1 MKKHLSFHSL
11 SLPLT
16 SRHSLI
22 LLCLFLTFHLSP
34 FTSVVMAQKPKNV
47 EFTQAGLPDE
57 LLEYMNKSTSDK
69 DRQKENTKVLQAFKS
84 AYNGFDARLQ
94 KRLTDFY
101 SYAVKA
107 KMKGNPEMCNLTR
120 VLTTLATTP
129 AGGKNLNDAYANVPN
144 LEGFVSS
151 LESFAKRS
159 AKAKAVTEYIDFCEG
174 LFADRVLYHSNSCEW
189 RFDKNTPFRL
199 GVKDDV
205 PLVWFESP
213 ADLHYAS
220 NKDQGVIHGTTGVY
234 NYKENEWRG
243 EGGRVDWTRTGLAA
257 DVCYADLSRYK
268 AETKFPKFKAD
279 SVSFIHTQYFSSPIP
294 GRIEELLDS
303 PKEPG
308 KYGYP
313 RFRST
318 QRDFVMKDIMPGV
331 DYSGSFMMNG
341 AKFITASSKHPAKLI
356 FNHDGKAQLA
366 VTSMKFTI
374 TPEKM
379 QAENAAVSIYIGDE
393 DSIANTGITVRY
405 VPSEGQVVLI
415 NDPKRNFYS
424 PYVDSYHELDIYSES
439 IVWRMAS
446 GDLIFSNLGA
456 TGAIST
462 STFESSSFYTANK
475 YRAITGIADKSPVER
490 VYEFMR
496 SNSSEFSAQKFSDYL
511 GLDMSQTLLMI
522 HTLSKHGLVSY
533 NEINGQVKVKDKLV
547 DYQKAFTRS
556 KGFDY
561 DALSLESS
569 TQGANARLTF
579 ADNNLLIRGV
589 NNFVVSDSQSVVVYP
604 DSLTGRQVTV
614 GRNRALHFDG
624 RVDVGKFMLTVKNC
638 DFSYEN
644 YSFNMPTIK
653 QMEFYVPDFKDDKYE
668 QLVRTP
674 LSNLVGTLAVD
685 KSDNHSGL
693 TKNKEYP
700 IFQSLENSSVFY
712 DGKDIQEGRYH
723 RDRFYYTL
731 QPFTISSMTD
741 FVTDSLQ
748 FNGVLTSGGIFPD
761 ITEPLRV
768 QKDYYLGFKIET
780 PAGGFSAYGGKGQF
794 TKKVRLDHTGLRGNG
809 ELTYLT
815 STTKSKEFL
824 FLLDSTLA
832 VTDTFSVREEQGF
845 PQIANGKTD
854 LHWLPYQDS
863 MAVVTLADGRP
874 FRMYRGE
881 STLRGRV
888 ALMPKGAS
896 AAGSADVREGNF
908 VSQHFTL
915 ASREMNARVSDFTLR
930 SKKFK
935 TVAFSAQ
942 GVQSSVNYDTR
953 RADLKA
959 DAPVTSE
966 LQLARYQAV
975 ADHFAWDM
983 DRQQLDLSNS
993 TRGTSEGLDGMDIR
1007 QRLNKR
1013 GDMPGA
1019 LFTSTDPKRNG
1030 LSYHSLL
1037 STYKYDLGELSSQG
1051 VYLIH
1056 VADAAIAP
1064 AKDTVHV
1071 CKDGEMRVLNHAQ
1084 LIFNRDSAYH
1094 LVVDADLLVKGG
1106 DSYTGKGFYD
1116 FTGHPDKPQRLL
1128 LDDISTQ
1135 TLTQSGNQVI
1145 TVAKGSVDDKA
1156 SFTLSPAFGFAGKVR
1171 VEGNQRWP
1179 YFEGGVRLIQ
1189 PCIPQE
1195 QVALLAYAGYT
1206 DPEHIH
1212 VTVPKEPTDWK
1223 GKRITASILMDK
1235 STLRP
1240 HAAFLTNEKVSDN
1253 ELLAAHGVLTYF
1265 GESNEYMIA
1274 SEEKVADPDN
1284 IADPYLSLSTDNC
1297 LLEGEGP
1304 MNFARKKTQAT
1315 FYSYG
1320 TASMGIKNSDEDHI
1334 ATVFGFSFPLATEV
1348 VDALAANLKEE
1359 LRLEPIGM
1367 TTNAEMR
1374 HALMYLFGADKGAA
1388 AYASYSTDGELEK
1401 IPEQMRST
1409 LLFDN
1414 LRWKHNNALGLFC
1427 EGKTGLVGVDNKP
1440 LGVTVKVKA
1449 QIYMDKNAQKMKFY
1463 VEAAKDHWY
1472 FFYYDFATQD
1482 LTIYSSVGTWEDKIK
1497 AIPLDQRKISKDGLG
1512 TFHYHVGTVSNY
1524 VSNWLTSFN
1533 RSAQAEEDE

>member
-1 MKKHLSFHSL
+1 MKRYIILACV
-11 SLPLT
+11 
-16 SRHSLI
+16 SLI
-22 LLCLFLTFHLSP
+22 LNCQLSI
-34 FTSVVMAQKPKNV
+34 FNSVQAQKPKNV
-47 EFTQAGLPDE
+47 EFTAEGLPDE

-69 DRQKENTKVLQAFKS
+69 DKQKENGKVLQEFKS
-84 AYNGFDARLQ
+84 AYNGFDSRLQ
-94 KRLTDFY
+94 KRLVEFY
-101 SYAVKA
+101 GYAVKA

-120 VLTTLATTP
+120 VLTSIATKP
-129 AGGKNLNDAYANVPN
+129 AGGKDLADAYANAPN

-151 LESFAKRS
+151 LETFAKRN
-159 AKAKAVTEYIDFCEG
+159 AKAKAVTEYVDFCEG
-174 LFADRVLYHSNSCEW
+174 LFADRILYHSNSCEW
-189 RFDKNTPFRL
+189 RFDKGTPFRL
-199 GVKDDV
+199 GVKEGV
-205 PLVWFESP
+205 PLVWFETP

-220 NKDQGVIHGTTGVY
+220 AKDQSVIHGTTGIY

-243 EGGRVDWTRTGLAA
+243 EGGRIDWTRTGLAA
-257 DVCYADLSRYK
+257 DVCYADLSRYT

-279 SVSFIHTQYFSSPIP
+279 SVSFVHTQYFSTPIR
-294 GRIEELLDS
+294 GRIEEVLS
-303 PKEPG
+303 VPSEPQ
-308 KYGYP
+308 KYSYP
-313 RFRST
+313 RFRSH

-341 AKFITASSKHPAKLI
+341 SKFITASSKHPAKLI
-356 FNHDGKAQLA
+356 FNHDGRAQLA

-374 TPEKM
+374 TPEKLT
-379 QAENAAVSIYIGDE
+379 AENAAVSIYLGDE
-393 DSIANTGITVRY
+393 DSIANTGINVRY
-405 VPSEGQVVLI
+405 VPADGQVVLL

-424 PYVDSYHELDIYSES
+424 PYIDTYHELDIYSES
-439 IVWRMAS
+439 ILWRMAS
-446 GDLIFSNLGA
+446 GDLIFSSLGA
-456 TGAIST
+456 PGAVST
-462 STFESSSFYTANK
+462 STFESSSYYTANK
-475 YRAITGIADKSPVER
+475 YRAIKGIVDVSPVER
-490 VYEFMR
+490 VYDFMR
-496 SNSSEFSAQKFSDYL
+496 SNGSEFPVQSFSDHV

-533 NEINGQVKVKDKLV
+533 NEISGQVKVKDKLV

-561 DALSLESS
+561 DALTLESS

-589 NNFVVSDSQSVVVYP
+589 SHFVVSDSQSVVVYP
-604 DSLTGRQVTV
+604 DSLKGGQVLV

-624 RVDVGKFMLTVKNC
+624 RVDVRRFMLTVKNC

-644 YSFNMPTIK
+644 YSFNMPTIERL
-653 QMEFYVPDFKDDKYE
+653 EFYVPDFKDDKYE

-712 DGKDIQEGRYH
+712 DGKDIQEGRYV

-731 QPFTISSMTD
+731 QPFTIASMTD

-748 FNGVLTSGGIFPD
+748 FNGVLNSGGIFPD
-761 ITEPLRV
+761 IQEPLRV

-780 PAGGFSAYGGKGQF
+780 PAGGFPAYGGKGQF
-794 TKKVRLDHTGLRGNG
+794 TKKVKLDHTGLRGNG

-815 STTKSKEFL
+815 STTKAKDFL

-845 PQIANGKTD
+845 PQMANGKAD

-863 MAVVTLADGRP
+863 MAVATLADGRP
-874 FRMYRGE
+874 FKMYRGE

-896 AAGSADVREGNF
+896 AAGTAEVREGSF
-908 VSQHFTL
+908 VSQYFTL
-915 ASREMNARVSDFTLR
+915 AAREMNANVSDFTLR
-930 SKKFK
+930 SKKYN
-935 TVAFSAQ
+935 TVAFSAS
-942 GVQSSVNYDTR
+942 GVRSSVNYDTH
-953 RADLKA
+953 RAELQAITCPIPA
-959 DAPVTSE
+959 D

-975 ADHFAWDM
+975 ADRFAWEM
-983 DRQQLDLSNS
+983 DRKQLEIANS

-1013 GDMPGA
+1013 GDLPGVR
-1019 LFTSTDPKRNG
+1019 FSSTDPKRKE
-1030 LSYHSLL
+1030 LSYNALL

-1071 CKDGEMRVLNHAQ
+1071 CKDGEMRVLNKAQ
-1084 LIFNRDSAYH
+1084 LVFNRDSAYH
-1094 LVVDADLLVKGG
+1094 VVVDADLLVKAS
-1106 DSYTGKGFYD
+1106 DSYTGKGYYD
-1116 FTGHPDKPQRLL
+1116 FTGHPDKRQRLL
-1128 LDDISTQ
+1128 LDDISVVD
-1135 TLTQSGNQVI
+1135 SI
-1145 TVAKGSVDDKA
+1145 TIAKGKISDSA
-1156 SFTLSPAFGFAGKVR
+1156 SFTLSPAFGFAGKMR

-1179 YFEGGVRLIQ
+1179 FFEGGVRLIQ

-1212 VTVPKEPTDWK
+1212 VTVPAEPTDWK
-1223 GKRITASILMDK
+1223 GHRITASILLDK
-1235 STLRP
+1235 GTLRP
-1240 HAAFLTNEKVSDN
+1240 RPAFLTKEKVATNEVNPASLPT

-1265 GESNEYMIA
+1265 GDSREYMIA

-1284 IADPYLSLSTDNC
+1284 IADPYLALSTDGC
-1297 LLEGEGP
+1297 VVEGEGP
-1304 MNFARKKTQAT
+1304 MNFARKKTQAS

-1320 TASMGIKNSDEDHI
+1320 SASLGIKNNDEDHLT
-1334 ATVFGFSFPLATEV
+1334 TVFGFTFPLATEV
-1348 VDALAANLKEE
+1348 VDALYQNLKDE
-1359 LRLEPIGM
+1359 LRVEPIGM
-1367 TTNAEMR
+1367 NTNAEMR
-1374 HALMYLFGADKGAA
+1374 HALMNLFGEDRGAA
-1388 AYASYSTDGELEK
+1388 EYASYSTDGELEK
-1401 IPEQMRST
+1401 IPDAMRST

-1414 LRWKHNNALGLFC
+1414 LRWQHNNALGLFC

-1449 QIYMDKNAQKMKFY
+1449 QLYMDKNAQKMKFY

-1472 FFYYDFATQD
+1472 FFYYDFQAQD

-1497 AIPLDQRKISKDGLG
+1497 AVPLEQRKISKEGLG
-1512 TFHYHVGTVSNY
+1512 TFLYHVGTVSNY
-1524 VSNWLTSFN
+1524 VSNWLNSFN
-1533 RSAQAEEDE
+1533 RSAHSEEDDE

>member
-1 MKKHLSFHSL
+1 MKKYIVLLLSML
-11 SLPLT
+11 LT
-16 SRHSLI
+16 TTL
-22 LLCLFLTFHLSP
+22 
-34 FTSVVMAQKPKNV
+34 MAQKNKSV
-47 EFTQAGLPDE
+47 ELTAEGLPDE

-69 DRQKENTKVLQAFKS
+69 DKQKENTKVIKEFKS
-84 AYNGFDARLQ
+84 VYNGFDGRLQ
-94 KRLTDFY
+94 KRLVDFY
-101 SYAVKA
+101 AYAVKA

-120 VLTTLATTP
+120 VLTTIATTP
-129 AGGKNLNDAYANVPN
+129 AGGKDLGDAYNNVPN
-144 LEGFVSS
+144 LDGFVTS
-151 LESFAKRS
+151 LETFSKRS
-159 AKAKAVTEYIDFCEG
+159 AKTKAVMEYVDFCES
-174 LFADRVLYHSNSCEW
+174 LFSDRILYHSNSCEW

-199 GVKDDV
+199 GVKDGM
-205 PLVWFESP
+205 PLVWFETP

-220 NKDQGVIHGTTGVY
+220 AKDQGVIHGTKGVY
-234 NYKENEWRG
+234 NYKENEWQG

-257 DVCYADLSRYK
+257 DVCYADLSYYK

-279 SVSFIHTQYFSSPIP
+279 SVLFVHAQYFSTPIP
-294 GRIEELLDS
+294 GRIEEVLS
-303 PKEPG
+303 VPSEPE

-341 AKFITASSKHPAKLI
+341 SKFITASSKHPAKLI
-356 FNHDGKAQLA
+356 FNHDGRAQLA

-374 TPEKM
+374 TPEKLT
-379 QAENAAVSIYIGDE
+379 AENAAVSIYIGEE
-393 DSIANTGITVRY
+393 DSISNTGINVRY
-405 VPSEGQVVLI
+405 VPAEGQVVLI

-424 PYVDSYHELDIYSES
+424 PYIDTYHQLDIYSES
-439 IVWRMAS
+439 ILWRMSS
-446 GDLIFSNLGA
+446 GDLVFSNLGA
-456 TGAIST
+456 SGAVST
-462 STFESSSFYTANK
+462 STFESSSYYTANK
-475 YRAITGIADKSPVER
+475 YRAITGIAETSPVER
-490 VYEFMR
+490 VYDFMG
-496 SNSSEFSAQKFSDYL
+496 SNSSEFSVQKFSDYL
-511 GLDMSQTLLMI
+511 GLDMSQTLLII

-533 NEINGQVKVKDKLV
+533 NEISGQVKVKDKLV

-556 KGFDY
+556 KGYDY

-589 NNFVVSDSQSVVVYP
+589 HDFVVSDSQAVVVYP
-604 DSLTGRQVTV
+604 DSLTGAQVTV
-614 GRNRALHFDG
+614 GRNRTLHFDG
-624 RVDVGKFMLTVKNC
+624 RVIISRFILSVKNC
-638 DFSYEN
+638 DFNYER
-644 YSFNMPTIK
+644 YSFNMPVIERL
-653 QMEFYVPDFKDDKYE
+653 EFYVPDFNQPDKFE

-674 LSNLVGTLAVD
+674 LCNLVGTLEVD
-685 KSDNHSGL
+685 RPDNHSGL

-712 DGKDIQEGRYH
+712 DGKDIQDGRYV

-731 QPFTISSMTD
+731 QPFTINSMTD

-761 ITEPLRV
+761 IKEPLRV

-780 PAGGFSAYGGKGQF
+780 PAGGFPAYGGKGQF
-794 TKKVRLDHTGLRGNG
+794 TKKVKLDHTGLRGNG

-815 STTKSKEFL
+815 STTKAKDFL

-845 PQIANGKTD
+845 PQIANGKAD

-863 MAVVTLADGRP
+863 MCVATLDKGRP
-874 FRMYRGE
+874 FKMYRGE

-896 AAGSADVREGNF
+896 AAGTAEVREGTF
-908 VSQHFTL
+908 VSQHFIL
-915 ASREMNARVSDFTLR
+915 ASREMNANVSDFTLR
-930 SKKFK
+930 SKKFN
-935 TVAFSAQ
+935 TVAFSAS
-942 GVQSSVNYDTR
+942 GVRSNVNYDTR
-953 RADLKA
+953 RAELQSTTCPITA
-959 DAPVTSE
+959 D

-983 DRQQLDLSNS
+983 DRAQLDLSNS
-993 TRGTSEGLDGMDIR
+993 VRGTSEGLDGMDIR

-1013 GDMPGA
+1013 GDMPGVR
-1019 LFTSTDPKRNG
+1019 FTSTDPKRKDLTYN
-1030 LSYHSLL
+1030 SLL

-1064 AKDTVHV
+1064 AHDTVHV

-1084 LIFNRDSAYH
+1084 LVFNRDSAYH
-1094 LVVDADLLVKGG
+1094 LVVDADLLVKAS
-1106 DSYTGKGFYD
+1106 DSYTGKGYYD
-1116 FTGHPDKPQRLL
+1116 FTGHPDKKQRLF

-1135 TLTQSGNQVI
+1135 AITQSDNQAITV
-1145 TVAKGSVDDKA
+1145 TVAKGTIDDKA

-1171 VEGNQRWP
+1171 IEGNQRWP

-1189 PCIPQE
+1189 PCIPQD

-1212 VTVPKEPTDWK
+1212 VTVPAEPTDWK
-1223 GKRITASILMDK
+1223 GHRITASILMDK

-1240 HAAFLTNEKVSDN
+1240 RPAFLTKDKVADN

-1284 IADPYLSLSTDNC
+1284 IADPYLALSTNGC
-1297 LLEGEGP
+1297 IVEGEGP
-1304 MNFARKKTQAT
+1304 MNFARRKTQAS

-1320 TASMGIKNSDEDHI
+1320 TASVGIKESDEDHI
-1334 ATVFGFSFPLATEV
+1334 ASVFGFTFPLASEV
-1348 VDALAANLKEE
+1348 VSALYQNLKDE

-1374 HALMYLFGADKGAA
+1374 HAMMYLYGPDKGAA
-1388 AYASYSTDGELEK
+1388 AYASYSATGELDK
-1401 IPEQMRST
+1401 IPDEMRST
-1409 LLFDN
+1409 MLFDN
-1414 LRWKHNNALGLFC
+1414 LRWQYNTALGLFC

-1440 LGVTVKVKA
+1440 LGVTVRVKA
-1449 QIYMDKNAQKMKFY
+1449 QLYMDKGSQKLKLY
-1463 VEAAKDHWY
+1463 VEAARDHWY
-1472 FFYYDFATQD
+1472 FFYYDFSSQD

-1497 AIPLDQRKISKDGLG
+1497 SIPLDQRKISKDGLG
-1512 TFHYHVGTVSNY
+1512 TFLYHVGTVANY
-1524 VSNWLTSFN
+1524 VPNWLDAFN
-1533 RSAQAEEDE
+1533 RSAHPDEEDD